1 MHALWQNVAMK
12 TSSRPK
18 STYQA
23 TTLLAVVL
31 LLLILFVSTAYIFLL
46 PAPDPMANQNQV
58 LAEIQ
63 EHREEWNN
71 RRPPSYRYVVDRTC
85 YCIPA
90 AIEPFIATEQGGLKT
105 AAFPVPLASETGF
118 LDSPPYP
125 LWIDDLFELI
135 VQSAH
140 DGDGVLIEYDPKYGF
155 PRLVDIKRDAV
166 DANDHYEIRDFEILE
181 YR

>member
-1 MHALWQNVAMK
+1 MVSH
-12 TSSRPK
+12 RPRQK
-18 STYQA
+18 SIYQT

-31 LLLILFVSTAYIFLL
+31 LLLILFVSAAYIFLL
-46 PAPDPMANQNQV
+46 PAPDLLADQQQV

-63 EHREEWNN
+63 DHREGWND
-71 RRPPSYRYVVDRTC
+71 RRPISYRYVVDRTC
-85 YCIPA
+85 HCTPA
-90 AIEPFIATEQGGLKT
+90 ALEPFVATEQRGLKT
-105 AAFPVPLASETGF
+105 AAFPVPFASETGL

-135 VQSAH
+135 EQSVL
-140 DGDGVLIEYDPKYGF
+140 DGHEVLVEYDPRISF
-155 PRLVDIKRDAV
+155 PKAVDIKRDAA